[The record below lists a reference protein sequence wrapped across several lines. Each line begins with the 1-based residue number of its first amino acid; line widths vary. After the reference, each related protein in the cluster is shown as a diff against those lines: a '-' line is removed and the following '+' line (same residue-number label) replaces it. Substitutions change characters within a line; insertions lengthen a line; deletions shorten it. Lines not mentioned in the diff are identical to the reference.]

1 MKNLLLLCFFFFLI
15 TSSKAQFEKG
25 QKMIGGQFSFYDQ
38 NIQANSVTPK
48 SNSSSIN
55 ASFSL
60 SNFTSPTLFKG
71 FGFNYG
77 YGDNATNYISSSIG
91 AFYNCTKLEKLANRF
106 YLTFGGTA
114 AINYSETNTSA
125 NFAQDKNKQTSIT
138 PSISLGLGLL
148 YHLNNRFLLSASLV
162 NLASLSYS
170 FNESKIFPNWSTSYN
185 TKSNTFNLNSG
196 LNGFNLYNVAF
207 GFKYLLKK

>member
-1 MKNLLLLCFFFFLI
+1 MKNLLLLCVCFLLI
-15 TSSKAQFEKG
+15 TTTKAQFEKG
-25 QKMIGGQFSFYDQ
+25 QKMIDGQFSFYDQ
-38 NIQANSVTPK
+38 KIQANSVRPMF
-48 SNSSSIN
+48 NSSNVN

-60 SNFTSPTLFKG
+60 SHFTSPTIIKG
-71 FGFNYG
+71 FGISYG
-77 YGDNATNYISSSIG
+77 YGDNGTNYISSYVG

-114 AINYSETNTSA
+114 AINYSEANTSA

-138 PSISLGLGLL
+138 PSLSLGLGLL

-162 NLASLSYS
+162 NLANLSYS
-170 FNESKIFPNWSTSYN
+170 FNDTKTFPTGSTTYT

-196 LNGFNLYNVAF
+196 LNGFNLYSVSF